1 MEHARDRLVFLT
13 GELGMGK
20 TALLEAF
27 AQRIVPREHY
37 WIARGSGVESY
48 GVGEPYLPFLAAL
61 GSLARGDDAPAITAL
76 LRHAAP
82 TWLAL
87 MPWLASPTERAFLA
101 RELLRATMPQMLRE
115 LAEILETL
123 ARQRPLILFLEDMH
137 WGDQASVAALAY
149 PRSAP
154 ATRPAAPTRGLSP

>member
-87 MPWLASPTERAFLA
+87 MPWLASPTERALLA

-115 LAEILETL
+115 LAEILDTL
-123 ARQRPLILFLEDMH
+123 ARQRPLILFLDDMH
-137 WGDQASVAALAY
+137 WGDQASIAALAY
-149 PRSAP
+149 PRPAP
-154 ATRPAAPTRGLSP
+154 ATRPAAPARGLPP